1 MRNHSRHRAAVSK
14 APILML
20 GSLVLLGGLAALLL
34 WNPTKPSPQTGN
46 PTEPLHVYVA
56 AGVRVPV
63 EEAGEAFEK
72 ELGVSLRID
81 AKNSGALLATIE
93 QSRKGDLYIPADE
106 SFIEDARKKNLIAE
120 TIPFGKMRL
129 VIAVAPGNPKRIAS
143 LDDLYREGVTYALPN
158 DETASGKVTK
168 KVLDGAAWKKLKE
181 RLKVEQPTVTEVAGV
196 VQVGSV
202 TAGIM
207 WDTTARQFK
216 LDAVDIPEFAKS
228 ASTIN
233 AGVLRSSKRPTDA
246 IRLARFLA
254 APDKGQTVMAKHHYA
269 PLPGDP
275 WAVEPRIT
283 LFAGG
288 LNGVGVRQ
296 TIDDFRNREGVKVLE
311 EYQGCGTLVG
321 MMKAGQ
327 HPDAYFACDVSFTR
341 QVADL
346 FHDFQNVTQ
355 ARMVI
360 LVPKGNPKN
369 IATLED
375 LGKEGVAVG
384 VADEEKSALGAL
396 TMNLL
401 KAQGIYDA
409 VRKNVKATAPT
420 ADFLVAQLVESG
432 RLHAAVVYDAN
443 CTYVLDKA
451 TMIPIPH
458 PAAIA
463 IQPLGVSKETKY
475 PQLVARLRDAITT
488 AQSKERFEKAGFQW
502 VWAGQ

>member
-1 MRNHSRHRAAVSK
+1 
-14 APILML
+14 
-20 GSLVLLGGLAALLL
+20 
-34 WNPTKPSPQTGN
+34 
-46 PTEPLHVYVA
+46 
-56 AGVRVPV
+56 
-63 EEAGEAFEK
+63 
-72 ELGVSLRID
+72 
-81 AKNSGALLATIE
+81 
-93 QSRKGDLYIPADE
+93 
-106 SFIEDARKKNLIAE
+106 
-120 TIPFGKMRL
+120 
-129 VIAVAPGNPKRIAS
+129 
-143 LDDLYREGVTYALPN
+143 
-158 DETASGKVTK
+158 
-168 KVLDGAAWKKLKE
+168 
-181 RLKVEQPTVTEVAGV
+181 
-196 VQVGSV
+196 
-202 TAGIM
+202 M